1 MEAAYVIPKKELSS
15 WQKWEFGSLDPLK
28 SRQKTESPEK
38 TPHTARSADQPENQV
53 AAGAKTTAHEAI
65 VLPTAEQIEQI
76 YQQAREEGKTAGYQ
90 EGMQQAKHAA
100 LVEVKHLQSLTSTL
114 EQELKQIDQTMA
126 QDLLTLAID
135 LARKI
140 TSHALEIK
148 PELILPVVEEALRQ
162 LPAVSQPIRL
172 TLHPD
177 DAAKPELILPVV
189 EEALRQ
195 LPAVSQPIRLTL
207 HPDDAA
213 RIRDHLENHPTHPKW
228 HIHEDTQIEPGG
240 CRIESGG
247 CEVDATLAT
256 RWQRTLA
263 VLGQEQPWLV

>member
-38 TPHTARSADQPENQV
+38 TPHTARSADQPGNQV

-100 LVEVKHLQSLTSTL
+100 LVEVKHLQSLTSAL
-114 EQELKQIDQTMA
+114 EQELKQIDQIMA

-162 LPAVSQPIRL
+162 LPAISQPIRL

-177 DAAKPELILPVV
+177 DAREYEIIWKIIRPIPSGIYTKIHRSSPVAV
-189 EEALRQ
+189 GSNPVAVKWMQRWPPAGSVLWLSSARSSPGWHDDTRRISRPRGYHRISPHPAL
-195 LPAVSQPIRLTL
+195 A
-207 HPDDAA
+207 
-213 RIRDHLENHPTHPKW
+213 
-228 HIHEDTQIEPGG
+228 
-240 CRIESGG
+240 
-247 CEVDATLAT
+247 
-256 RWQRTLA
+256 
-263 VLGQEQPWLV
+263 

>member
-15 WQKWEFGSLDPLK
+15 WQKWEFGPLDSLK
-28 SRQKTESPEK
+28 FRQETESPDK
-38 TPHTARSADQPENQV
+38 TPHTARPADPPENQV
-53 AAGAKTTAHEAI
+53 AAGAEVTEHETI

-76 YQQAREEGKTAGYQ
+76 YQQARQEGKTAGYQ
-90 EGMQQAKHAA
+90 EGMEQAKHAI
-100 LVEVKHLQSLTSTL
+100 LTEIQRLQSLTSAL

-140 TSHALEIK
+140 TSHTLKIK
-148 PELILPVVEEALRQ
+148 PELILPIIEDALRQ
-162 LPAVSQPIRL
+162 LPA
-172 TLHPD
+172 
-177 DAAKPELILPVV
+177 A
-189 EEALRQ
+189 
-195 LPAVSQPIRLTL
+195 SQPIRLTL

-213 RIRDHLENHPTHPKW
+213 RIRGHLENHPTHPKW
-228 HIHEDTQIEPGG
+228 HIYEDTQIKPGG
-240 CRIESGG
+240 CRVESGG

-263 VLGQEQPWLV
+263 VLGQEQHWLV

>member
-38 TPHTARSADQPENQV
+38 IPHTARSADQPENQV

-100 LVEVKHLQSLTSTL
+100 LVEVKHLQSLTGAL

-162 LPAVSQPIRL
+162 LPAVSQ
-172 TLHPD
+172 
-177 DAAKPELILPVV
+177 
-189 EEALRQ
+189 
-195 LPAVSQPIRLTL
+195 SIRLTL

-213 RIRDHLENHPTHPKW
+213 RIRSHLENHPAHPKW
-228 HIHEDTQIEPGG
+228 HIYEDTQIEPGG

-247 CEVDATLAT
+247 CEVDATLTA
-256 RWQRTLA
+256 RWQRALEP
-263 VLGQEQPWLV
+263 LGQEQNWLV

>member
-28 SRQKTESPEK
+28 SRQKTGTPEK
-38 TPHTARSADQPENQV
+38 TPHTAKPADQPENEV
-53 AAGAKTTAHEAI
+53 AVETEVAGHEAI

-76 YQQAREEGKTAGYQ
+76 YQQAREEGKAAGYQ
-90 EGMQQAKHAA
+90 EGMQQARHAA
-100 LVEVKHLQSLTSTL
+100 LIEIKHLQSLTDTL

-140 TSHALEIK
+140 TNHALEIK
-148 PELILPVVEEALRQ
+148 PELILPIVEEALRQ

-172 TLHPD
+172 ALHPD
-177 DAAKPELILPVV
+177 DAE
-189 EEALRQ
+189 
-195 LPAVSQPIRLTL
+195 
-207 HPDDAA
+207 
-213 RIRDHLENHPTHPKW
+213 RIRGHLENHPAHPKW

-240 CRIESGG
+240 CRVESGG

-263 VLGQEQPWLV
+263 VLGQEQPWLG

>member
-38 TPHTARSADQPENQV
+38 IPHTARSADQPENQI
-53 AAGAKTTAHEAI
+53 AAGAAATTHEAI

-100 LVEVKHLQSLTSTL
+100 LVEVKHLQSLTGAL

-177 DAAKPELILPVV
+177 DAA
-189 EEALRQ
+189 
-195 LPAVSQPIRLTL
+195 
-207 HPDDAA
+207 
-213 RIRDHLENHPTHPKW
+213 RIRSHLENHPAHPKW
-228 HIHEDTQIEPGG
+228 HIYEDTQIEPGG

-263 VLGQEQPWLV
+263 VLGQEQPWLA